1 MFVRKI
7 LIYFLFLR
15 QHEESIY
22 DKEPVN
28 IIEREKKSLPSFD
41 SFDEN
46 VKKCF
51 YFNRLNVKLKNT
63 PFNYKNRSNLTKCSN
78 QTKMIMTL
86 NIK

>member
-1 MFVRKI
+1 MFVRKF
-7 LIYFLFLR
+7 LIYFLILR

-22 DKEPVN
+22 DKEPVK

-51 YFNRLNVKLKNT
+51 YFSCL
-63 PFNYKNRSNLTKCSN
+63 P
-78 QTKMIMTL
+78 
-86 NIK
+86 

>member
-1 MFVRKI
+1 MFVRKF
-7 LIYFLFLR
+7 LIYFLILR

-46 VKKCF
+46 VKKMLL
-51 YFNRLNVKLKNT
+51 Y
-63 PFNYKNRSNLTKCSN
+63 
-78 QTKMIMTL
+78 
-86 NIK
+86 